1 MNIKVCKDKDRS
13 GNNRFFVERGEYFMT
28 MCHGNIF
35 SIYKYNKPENSIV
48 NINKHIA
55 TYYSIVDAFT
65 EFERLTKEVS
75 SDS

>member
-1 MNIKVCKDKDRS
+1 MNITIGKDKDRS
-13 GNNRFFVERGEYFMT
+13 GNNRFFVGRGDYFMA
-28 MCHGNIF
+28 MSHGNIF
-35 SIYKYNKPENSIV
+35 SIYEYNKHENSVV

-55 TYYSIVDAFT
+55 TYYCVVDAFT